1 MKVPA
6 TWLAEYVEIDL
17 PLEELARQLVFTSC
31 EVDRIVRRGV
41 PAGDG
46 NFERFVVG
54 RVLEAGEAPE
64 CRQAAAD
71 EGRRR

>member
-6 TWLAEYVEIDL
+6 TWLAEYVDIEL

-46 NFERFVVG
+46 NSERFVVG
-54 RVLEAGEAPE
+54 RVLEAASTRTPTS
-64 CRQAAAD
+64 CS
-71 EGRRR
+71 